1 MYTVEGEN
9 VILMIVL
16 NVVMLTVAVM
26 IWAGI
31 NSRHKIDLVFI
42 NGRLTGVRYRDE
54 ILTRHV
60 VPFIRR
66 HGGVFQQDNARP
78 HVARVCID
86 FLQRQNIDVLP
97 RPALSADMSPIE
109 HLWNMLGRRV
119 RQRRQQPATL
129 NELRNAL
136 VFEWQ
141 RLLQR
146 LVGSMRRRC
155 QALIAARGGYIR
167 Y

>member
-1 MYTVEGEN
+1 MLFRDESRFLLKEVDGRLRVYRRRGERYLDCVERRDACGGGS
-9 VILMIVL
+9 I
-16 NVVMLTVAVM
+16 M

-31 NSRHKIDLVFI
+31 NSRHKTDLVFI

-97 RPALSADMSPIE
+97 WPALSADMSPIE
-109 HLWNMLGRRV
+109 HLWDMLGRRV
-119 RQRRQQPATL
+119 RQRRQQPVTL

-136 VFEWQ
+136 VFEPNDW
-141 RLLQR
+141 
-146 LVGSMRRRC
+146 
-155 QALIAARGGYIR
+155 
-167 Y
+167 

>member
-1 MYTVEGEN
+1 
-9 VILMIVL
+9 
-16 NVVMLTVAVM
+16 M
-26 IWAGI
+26 IWAEI
-31 NSRHKIDLVFI
+31 NPRHKTDLVFI

-54 ILTRHV
+54 IHTRHV

-97 RPALSADMSPIE
+97 WPALSADMSSIE
-109 HLWNMLGRRV
+109 HLWDMLGRCV

-141 RLLQR
+141 RLPPTIGETTHWLY
-146 LVGSMRRRC
+146 
-155 QALIAARGGYIR
+155 ALPLSSSYSGARWLHTLLFL
-167 Y
+167 

>member
-9 VILMIVL
+9 VILMIVEHRD
-16 NVVMLTVAVM
+16 AYSGGRVM

-31 NSRHKIDLVFI
+31 DSRHKTDLVFI
-42 NGRLTGVRYRDE
+42 NGQLTGIRYHDE

-66 HGGVFQQDNARP
+66 HGRVFQQDNDRP

-97 RPALSADMSPIE
+97 
-109 HLWNMLGRRV
+109 
-119 RQRRQQPATL
+119 
-129 NELRNAL
+129 
-136 VFEWQ
+136 WQ
-141 RLLQR
+141 TCLQ
-146 LVGSMRRRC
+146 
-155 QALIAARGGYIR
+155 
-167 Y
+167 